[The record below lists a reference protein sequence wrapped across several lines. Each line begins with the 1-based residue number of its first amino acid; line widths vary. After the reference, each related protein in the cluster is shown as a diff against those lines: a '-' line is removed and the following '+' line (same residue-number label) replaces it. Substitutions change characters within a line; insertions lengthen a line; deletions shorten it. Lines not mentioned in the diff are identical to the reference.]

1 MKPTNIF
8 FGMAMKVI
16 RWDDN
21 LFTTGGYNKTAYRWN
36 KTEHSSFFFK
46 KAGDPKFGWAIPFVT
61 NAKYKIHFGLTG
73 LDYEEMTM
81 TQSEEWKVT
90 DHPIHLVH
98 NWTDIRAN
106 IEVRVGGSKGYLVEN
121 NTIPANSADYQFG
134 HNIIQNGTS
143 GIDPSTNATL
153 RETHWLVN
161 GKNMSNNT
169 YAERTLHFKGY
180 RCWPVNSCV
189 EEIALNATAEA
200 APRYWSDTSNWP
212 NNTLPKEGD
221 DVHIE
226 PGWNMIYDLNVSS
239 PVYKLVRVN
248 GNFTFQQDGKD
259 KHFRCKH
266 LFIRNGQLIVGTKA
280 DPFRANATI
289 GLYGEKNAETIVY
302 ANAVEAGN
310 KNIANVG
317 KLFMYGMPRRSHHT
331 RLT

>member
-1 MKPTNIF
+1 
-8 FGMAMKVI
+8 
-16 RWDDN
+16 
-21 LFTTGGYNKTAYRWN
+21 
-36 KTEHSSFFFK
+36 
-46 KAGDPKFGWAIPFVT
+46 
-61 NAKYKIHFGLTG
+61 
-73 LDYEEMTM
+73 M

-106 IEVRVGGSKGYLVEN
+106 IEVRVGGKNGYLVEN

-134 HNIIQNGTS
+134 HNLIQNGTS
-143 GIDPSTNATL
+143 GIDPSTNHSL

-161 GKNMSNNT
+161 GKNRSANP
-169 YAERTLHFKGY
+169 YHERTLFFKGY

-189 EEIALNATAEA
+189 EKINLNATTEA
-200 APRYWSDTSNWP
+200 APRYWSDKTNWP

-221 DVHIE
+221 DIHIE
-226 PGWNMIYDLNVSS
+226 PGWNMIYDLNDSS

-266 LFIRNGQLIVGTKA
+266 LFIRNGQLIVGTKE